1 MSTSASVSGQTASGG
16 HGPGPRRLLLYV
28 HYNQWGTIADYVVY
42 FFKHVREIYTKI
54 IFISS
59 SPLSEDVRL
68 PLQGFY
74 DLFYPRANNGCAFH
88 AWKETLACLGS
99 ERLATYDSVTL
110 MTDKCFGPLFGLKK
124 AYRKMK
130 ARDVDFWGI
139 TRAPQAAGAAS
150 PAEKNA
156 PGSGPIDSSFLCFQ
170 QRAVRSGAFRAF
182 WEQVGTENET
192 VSQGVYETQL
202 AETLHQAG
210 LKSAVL
216 CDMSGLEHKV
226 IAKSVLEPEL
236 VLEQRLPLLKLSAF
250 FCGTPPENAYLLT
263 LVREQSRYP
272 VALIQDYLSR
282 YLQPD
287 VSLKVTGH
295 CLEERKGT
303 RSAQG
308 ATQRIALHIHA
319 FYTDILCGILRKI
332 VRHIKSHIDIFL
344 TTDSKTKAEEIRLLM
359 QRDFPHL
366 RVRALLVCENRGR
379 DIWPWLLVAPMMAG
393 YDFAGHIH
401 TKKSPTASVRFSI
414 QWREELLD
422 CLLGRFPLIK
432 RAFGCNKHLGIVIPD
447 VPTVFRFPPYH
458 YNYGTDTIGKRLL
471 TEAWDLLGHSRPVDF
486 SAMKVLI
493 FPYGNMFWYRPN
505 ALEPLWMAPWPIAKI
520 PKEPVP
526 IHGTLLH
533 AMERL
538 PVYVSWSQGYDF
550 QIVPSTAL
558 RATGFQSE
566 LALVAFPRNIPAP
579 KNSKEHKQN
588 MLKILHNKIRQHH
601 MSTNNG

>member
-28 HYNQWGTIADYVVY
+28 HNNQWGTIADYVVY

-59 SPLSEDVRL
+59 SFLSDEARL

-74 DLFYPRANNGCAFH
+74 DLFYPRVNIGCAFH
-88 AWKETLACLGS
+88 AWKETLDCLGP
-99 ERLATYDSVTL
+99 ERLAAYDSVTL

-124 AYRKMK
+124 AYRQMK

-139 TRAPQAAGAAS
+139 TRAPQAAGTAS
-150 PAEKNA
+150 PAKKNA
-156 PGSGPIDSSFLCFQ
+156 AGSGPIDSTFLCFQ

-192 VSQGVYETQL
+192 VSQGVYETRL

-210 LKSAVL
+210 LNSAVL

-272 VALIQDYLSR
+272 AALIQDYLSR
-282 YLQPD
+282 HFQPD

-303 RSAQG
+303 SSAQD
-308 ATQRIALHIHA
+308 APQRIALHIHA
-319 FYTDILCGILRKI
+319 FYTDILFGMLRKI
-332 VRHIKSHIDIFL
+332 VRHIKSPIDIFF
-344 TTDSKTKAEEIRLLM
+344 TTDSKKKAEEIRLLI

-401 TKKSPTASVRFSI
+401 TKKSPTASARFSV

-432 RAFGCNKHLGIVIPD
+432 RAFGSNKHLGIVIPD
-447 VPTVFRFPPYH
+447 VPTVFRFQPYH
-458 YNYGTDTIGKRLL
+458 YDYPIDLIGKHLL
-471 TEAWDLLGHSRPVDF
+471 AQTWGLLGLKRSVNF
-486 SAMKVLI
+486 STMKMLV
-493 FPYGNMFWYRPN
+493 FPYGNMFWYRPG
-505 ALEPLWMAPWPIAKI
+505 ALEPLWLTPWPIAKI

-533 AMERL
+533 ALERL

-550 QIVPSTAL
+550 QIAPSTAL

-566 LALVAFPRNIPAP
+566 LAMSACTANVSPP
-579 KNSKEHKQN
+579 KNPEEHKKTTLT
-588 MLKILHNKIRQHH
+588 MLHDKIRRRLV
-601 MSTNNG
+601 TKN